1 MILIIMGVAG
11 SGKTTVGQLLA
22 KELSWTFRDADE
34 FHPATNIE
42 KMSQGI
48 ALEDADR
55 APWLAAMRATVE
67 TWLREGTNAVLTCS
81 CLKASYR
88 QMLLVDPERIRFIY
102 LKGSYELI
110 DARLRRRAHHFM
122 KADLLKS
129 QLEILEE
136 PQDALTA
143 DLSDPPEVIVQKI
156 RKALTSSRPI

>member
-1 MILIIMGVAG
+1 MILIVMGVAG

-34 FHPATNIE
+34 FHPPTNIE

-55 APWLAAMRATVE
+55 APWLAAMRSTIE
-67 TWLREGTNAVLTCS
+67 TWLREGRNTVLTCS
-81 CLKASYR
+81 CLKAAYR
-88 QMLLVDPERIRFIY
+88 QTLLVDPARIRFIY
-102 LKGSYELI
+102 LKGSFELI
-110 DARLRRRAHHFM
+110 DARLRQRAHHFM

-129 QLEILEE
+129 QFEILEE
-136 PQDALTA
+136 PQDAMTV

-156 RKALTSSRPI
+156 REALEI

>member
-1 MILIIMGVAG
+1 MILIVMGVAG

-42 KMSQGI
+42 KMTQGI

-55 APWLAAMRATVE
+55 APWLAAMRATIE
-67 TWLREGTNAVLTCS
+67 TYLREGRNAVLTCS
-81 CLKASYR
+81 CLKAVYR
-88 QMLLVDPERIRFIY
+88 QTLLVDPARIRFIY

-110 DARLRRRAHHFM
+110 DARLRQRTHHFM

-129 QLEILEE
+129 QFEILEE
-136 PQDALTA
+136 PQDAITV
-143 DLSDPPEVIVQKI
+143 DLSNPPEVIVQKI
-156 RKALTSSRPI
+156 RKALNI